1 MSDRTCV
8 RSQELCLLR
17 SVFCALCAGLALA
30 AGSPAGAEQPAEEPR
45 AGGQL
50 SAEELNRQLNNPVS
64 SVWSLNFQSNITQLE
79 NSGPDLAGWHNG
91 NSEWFYNLNF
101 QPVLPLK
108 LTESWNVITRP
119 VFPIF
124 AERPV
129 FDGNNF
135 QDESG
140 LGDISLFSLFSPAQ
154 PQGGLLWGVGPSFI
168 FPTATKDALGQEK
181 WQAGPAAVALHLGSE
196 WIFGV
201 LGQHWWSM
209 AGADDRATTSQS
221 NVQYFLFRLLPNQWQ
236 IGMAPSITVDWKADE
251 GNEVTFPIGLGVGKL
266 VKLGKLPV
274 KLTFEVDYAVVHP
287 DDIGQRW
294 NLRIQVIPVL
304 PALVKRQLI
313 GGK

>member
-1 MSDRTCV
+1 MTALV
-8 RSQELCLLR
+8 RR
-17 SVFCALCAGLALA
+17 SIGCAFCACLFLASA
-30 AGSPAGAEQPAEEPR
+30 AGAEEAPA
-45 AGGQL
+45 AAQGSQM

-64 SVWSLNFQSNITQLE
+64 SVWSLNFQSNIVSMRNGGSTLRNE
-79 NSGPDLAGWHNG
+79 DGERIWSSG

-108 LTESWNVITRP
+108 LTPDWNVISRP

-129 FDGNNF
+129 FDGDDF

-140 LGDISLFSLFSPAQ
+140 LGDITFFSLFSPAQ
-154 PQGGLLWGVGPSFI
+154 AQAGILWGVGPSFI
-168 FPTATKDALGQEK
+168 FPSATKDALGQEK
-181 WQAGPAAVALHLGSE
+181 WQAGPAAVALHLGPE
-196 WIFGV
+196 WIFGA
-201 LGQHWWSM
+201 LGQQWWSF
-209 AGADDRATTSQS
+209 AGSDSAPRTNQS
-221 NVQYFLFRLLPNQWQ
+221 NVQYFLFRMLPDQWQ
-236 IGMAPSITVDWKADE
+236 VGMAPTMTVDWEADE

-294 NLRIQVIPVL
+294 NLRLQIIPVL
-304 PALVKRQLI
+304 PSLVKRELLT
-313 GGK
+313 GW